1 MLAHSALC
9 PIRAFRVG
17 ANVYGIQYQLE
28 LTEAAVP
35 EWGCVP
41 AYETALESP
50 LGPGSLQRLED
61 EAIAKTPAFNATA
74 RVLYDNFMAV
84 VRATPASEQVAS

>member
-9 PIRAFRVG
+9 SIQAFRVG
-17 ANVYGIQYQLE
+17 ANAYGIQYHVE
-28 LTEAAVP
+28 LTEATVP

-41 AYETALESP
+41 AYETALEST

-61 EAIAKTPAFNATA
+61 EVTAKMPAFNATV